1 VDALQFPPPNFGN
14 GITPIHLASAM
25 VSLLDITYTKSG
37 QPQRVRATSRDP
49 LSPFRW
55 AGKMWDSSN
64 SGTFNLAYDDGSFSA
79 SGSFSTSGFGAAA
92 FGRMGTERNGSF
104 LRDDDFAKGDAANVS
119 SASLSEIGPVATQR
133 AASVARSLLNAP
145 KPKGRVPVP
154 ASGP

>member
-14 GITPIHLASAM
+14 GITPIHLAPAT

-37 QPQRVRATSRDP
+37 QPTRVRATSRDP

-64 SGTFNLAYDDGSFSA
+64 SGTFSLAYDDGSFSA

-92 FGRMGTERNGSF
+92 FGKMGTERNGSL
-104 LRDDDFAKGDAANVS
+104 LREDDFAKGAAANVNS
-119 SASLSEIGPVATQR
+119 PSPREIGPAAAQR
-133 AASVARSLLNAP
+133 AASVARLLVNAP
-145 KPKGRVPVP
+145 KPKGRIPVLAP
-154 ASGP
+154 DR